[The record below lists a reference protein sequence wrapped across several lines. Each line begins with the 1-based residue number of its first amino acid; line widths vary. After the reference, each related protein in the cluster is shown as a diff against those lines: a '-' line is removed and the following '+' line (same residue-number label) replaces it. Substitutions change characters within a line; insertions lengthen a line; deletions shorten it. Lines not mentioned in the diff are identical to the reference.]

1 MTISKEA
8 INFNKEILFGELGAV
23 VGTQSFGYLSSK
35 ITHSVNIIS
44 YSVVIGAVI
53 VASLFW
59 FLMRVYDRK
68 IRRSYS
74 DKKIIEDVA
83 YFTPASA
90 ALTILFY
97 YPALFLITRHLLE
110 NSTRVYYSAILAQ
123 IIAFSI
129 FLVGINIY
137 RKILIKYYGKIL

>member
-1 MTISKEA
+1 MTITKEA
-8 INFNKEILFGELGAV
+8 IDFNKEILFGELGAV
-23 VGTQSFGYLSSK
+23 VGTQSFGYAASK
-35 ITHSVNIIS
+35 LTPSVNVIS
-44 YSVVIGAVI
+44 YSVVIGAII

-59 FLMRVYDRK
+59 FLMRIYDRK

-74 DKKIIEDVA
+74 DKKIIEDIA

-97 YPALFLITRHLLE
+97 YPTLFLITKHLLE
-110 NSTRVYYSAILAQ
+110 NSTKVYYSAILAQ

-129 FLVGINIY
+129 FIVGINIY
-137 RKILIKYYGKIL
+137 RKILIKYYGKTL

>member
-1 MTISKEA
+1 MRITKEA
-8 INFNKEILFGELGAV
+8 INFNKEILFGEFGSV
-23 VGTQSFGYLSSK
+23 VGTQVFGYVASK
-35 ITHSVNIIS
+35 LTPSANVIS
-44 YSVVIGAVI
+44 YSVVIGSII

-68 IRRSYS
+68 IKNAYS
-74 DKKIIEDVA
+74 DKKIIDDIS

-97 YPALFLITRHLLE
+97 YPTLFLVTKHLLE
-110 NSTRVYYSAILAQ
+110 NSTRVYLSAILAQ

-129 FLVGINIY
+129 FILGINIY
-137 RKILIKYYGKIL
+137 RRVLIKYYGKIL